1 MPFML
6 QGANTI
12 TVRECCSGCCGVPS
26 QFSGPLPVVHSTGS
40 PQTQKATKATSER
53 SHLEPQHRGETYT
66 DSYLKNGALL
76 SGTNRV
82 APFVVAAKLPLRA
95 DRSVRGSF
103 FRYSLSKLNQ
113 KHIHRF
119 IAHLI
124 VFVLFGFFYHEKHE
138 NEGIHM
144 NIFSFVF
151 QGNMDICSKTFKTGQ
166 HFICQSSQKRSVSS
180 GCSRTCFWNGVC
192 SGNPFVQE
200 ISMKHEHYW
209 LWLNV
214 GPKMVLRASGL
225 QQKQPHSICLQHPIC
240 FAIWH
245 KSPVVLLAP
254 SIRSPQT
261 QNCNQKMIKTKY

>member
-1 MPFML
+1 MHAFYASGRQYNHSQRVLFRLLWCSQPVFWTS
-6 QGANTI
+6 A
-12 TVRECCSGCCGVPS
+12 CCSFNWVTADTKGHKSNFRTLSFGTSTQRGNIYRQLSEKWSSAIWHKQSSSLCRGSKAASVCRSVRARFALSLFPFKTKS
-26 QFSGPLPVVHSTGS
+26 KTHTQVHSTS
-40 PQTQKATKATSER
+40 
-53 SHLEPQHRGETYT
+53 
-66 DSYLKNGALL
+66 NC
-76 SGTNRV
+76 
-82 APFVVAAKLPLRA
+82 FC
-95 DRSVRGSF
+95 
-103 FRYSLSKLNQ
+103 
-113 KHIHRF
+113 F
-119 IAHLI
+119 IC
-124 VFVLFGFFYHEKHE
+124 FFYHEKHE

-180 GCSRTCFWNGVC
+180 GCSRTCFWSGVC
-192 SGNPFVQE
+192 SGNPFVQR

-240 FAIWH
+240 LWH